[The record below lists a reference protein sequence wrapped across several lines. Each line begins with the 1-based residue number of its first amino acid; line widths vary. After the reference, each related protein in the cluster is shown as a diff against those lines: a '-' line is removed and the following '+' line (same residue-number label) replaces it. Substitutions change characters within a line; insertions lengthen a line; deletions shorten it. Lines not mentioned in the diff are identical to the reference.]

1 MKTGVIICLSV
12 STLWAILAIMQ
23 LWFELIPADIFMKI
37 TITAG
42 VIVTVALVITLAIRE
57 YISGKDLKS
66 KNYID

>member
-23 LWFELIPADIFMKI
+23 LWFSLIPADIFMKI